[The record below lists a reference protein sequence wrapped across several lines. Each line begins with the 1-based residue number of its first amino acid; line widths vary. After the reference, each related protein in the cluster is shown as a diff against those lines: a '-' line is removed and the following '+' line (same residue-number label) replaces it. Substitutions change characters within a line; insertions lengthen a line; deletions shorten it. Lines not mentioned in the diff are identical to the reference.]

1 VSKIILGNE
10 GKGKGVILGVN
21 GEVLAGKVK
30 EVEKKS
36 EWDVTVKDL
45 ASELGILPKSLRSRL
60 RKNGYK
66 KAGKEWGWMKN
77 SKELAEI
84 RKKFKSE

>member
-1 VSKIILGNE
+1 VGKLWLGNE
-10 GKGKGVILGVN
+10 NQGKGVILGSD
-21 GEVLAGKVK
+21 GQVLAGKVK

-36 EWDVTVKDL
+36 EWDITVKDL
-45 ASELGILPKSLRSRL
+45 ANELGILPKSLRSRL

-84 RKKFKSE
+84 RKKFKAE